1 MSLWK
6 SYVDDTISYLK
17 EEFIEHILSKLNGY
31 HDNIKF
37 TYEIEK
43 DDNQSFLGVIVMRKD
58 CEVEAAIYHG
68 STNNGLHLR
77 WQSFACGLVQCGWR
91 GGGFS
96 FWSSAV
102 FCWYQEKLILGEGW
116 ALGYN
121 SIKF

>member
-43 DDNQSFLGVIVMRKD
+43 DDNQSL
-58 CEVEAAIYHG
+58 A
-68 STNNGLHLR
+68 SGLR
-77 WQSFACGLVQCGWR
+77 R
-91 GGGFS
+91 FS
-96 FWSSAV
+96 A
-102 FCWYQEKLILGEGW
+102 G
-116 ALGYN
+116 
-121 SIKF
+121 IKKN

>member
-77 WQSFACGLVQCGWR
+77 WQGSRLVAGWCNV
-91 GGGFS
+91 GGGGG
-96 FWSSAV
+96 
-102 FCWYQEKLILGEGW
+102 I
-116 ALGYN
+116 
-121 SIKF
+121 

>member
-17 EEFIEHILSKLNGY
+17 EELIEHILSKLNGY

-68 STNNGLHLR
+68 STNNGFHLR

-91 GGGFS
+91 GGGGLASGLRRFS
-96 FWSSAV
+96 A
-102 FCWYQEKLILGEGW
+102 G
-116 ALGYN
+116 
-121 SIKF
+121 IKKN